1 MKTKNTKKILIAHQ
15 STIPHYRVAFYE
27 SVMKLKPDW
36 WDFTVIFDPIE
47 ALNHFHLSPES
58 NKFSFRVK
66 ETKSFTLNI
75 LDRKLIYQNFP
86 FTSLSYDLLI
96 VGNAMNNI
104 AYPLSFFRIL
114 LGKKIAY
121 WGHGRDFFTVDKSL
135 LKKSTEK
142 IKTIFSRRAS
152 GFFAY
157 TPGVKSYLVSH
168 GVPESK
174 IHTLYNTIDIMHQRE
189 KFDQLR
195 NKREQIRVDLKLKN
209 RKVLLYVGRF
219 NKEKRIDYLLK
230 SFEILYRQDKSYKL
244 LLIGG
249 GDTKHI
255 LEFIDRLTTDAVD
268 YLGVVDEEKIATYY
282 TASDLFVYPGAVG
295 LGPIQAMCYDLIPV
309 VINSDIHSPEY
320 EYLSENNAL
329 ILPIKSDE
337 KKYADAIADLMQD
350 KVKFIRLRQQIWSSI
365 NHLTISRMAENF
377 INGINFIFKES

>member
-1 MKTKNTKKILIAHQ
+1 
-15 STIPHYRVAFYE
+15 
-27 SVMKLKPDW
+27 MKLKPDW

-337 KKYADAIADLMQD
+337 NKYADAIADLMQD